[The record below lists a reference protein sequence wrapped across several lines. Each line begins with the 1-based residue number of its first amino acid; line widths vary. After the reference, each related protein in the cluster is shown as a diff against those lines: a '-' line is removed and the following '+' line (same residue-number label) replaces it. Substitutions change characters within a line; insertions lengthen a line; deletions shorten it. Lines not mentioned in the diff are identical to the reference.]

1 MLFFVFFVAG
11 KKNLAILKPWF
22 SILGFQMK
30 CFFWGGRDVD
40 PKSLL
45 QNATQKE
52 EEDHRNHGTK
62 PGSIERGRLR
72 RVLEQSGNHGFVSAG
87 RVERDGEE
95 NRRRV
100 VRRDGVRDRAAR
112 RDGDVRGFV
121 CRRRRRLVLC
131 VFFRVLV
138 VLFFF
143 MRARSPRSR
152 VASSR
157 CLFCHSLLSFRRDV
171 YRRDGK
177 RESKT
182 VPECAIASLSLT
194 SWLESQESDRKH
206 LSLSFFL
213 SNRYAANYKEQEKLD
228 HRF

>member
-1 MLFFVFFVAG
+1 MDVFRPFPS
-11 KKNLAILKPWF
+11 N
-22 SILGFQMK
+22 
-30 CFFWGGRDVD
+30 RD
-40 PKSLL
+40 
-45 QNATQKE
+45 AERE

-121 CRRRRRLVLC
+121 CRRRR
-131 VFFRVLV
+131 LV
-138 VLFFF
+138 VCFLPGFGGALFFYAGEVSF
-143 MRARSPRSR
+143 AGGVVSLPF
-152 VASSR
+152 
-157 CLFCHSLLSFRRDV
+157 FCHSLLSFRRDV

-182 VPECAIASLSLT
+182 VPECAIASLSLK
-194 SWLESQESDRKH
+194 S
-206 LSLSFFL
+206 
-213 SNRYAANYKEQEKLD
+213 
-228 HRF
+228 

>member
-11 KKNLAILKPWF
+11 KNLILKTWF

-30 CFFWGGRDVD
+30 CFFWGDVD

-45 QNATQKE
+45 QKKRDAE
-52 EEDHRNHGTK
+52 RGGGRRNHGTK

-87 RVERDGEE
+87 RVERDGKKIGGGWFD
-95 NRRRV
+95 V
-100 VRRDGVRDRAAR
+100 TVFGIAPLA
-112 RDGDVRGFV
+112 GTKDVRGFV
-121 CRRRRRLVLC
+121 CRRRRR
-131 VFFRVLV
+131 RRLV
-138 VLFFF
+138 VCFLPGFGGALFY
-143 MRARSPRSR
+143 AGE
-152 VASSR
+152 VSSFAGGVVS
-157 CLFCHSLLSFRRDV
+157 LPFLSLLLSFRRDV

-177 RESKT
+177 QVRRSPSVRSTLSPARGSNRK
-182 VPECAIASLSLT
+182 VDRNISL
-194 SWLESQESDRKH
+194 
-206 LSLSFFL
+206 FFL